1 LYYSNPLRQI
11 NNYGATGALNA
22 STLTFP
28 QMLTYALQDEYLAQ
42 ARYNNILE
50 TFGYIRPFAQIRD
63 AELRHINALL
73 PLFYRYQIPLP
84 EDISYTFITTPE
96 NIKAAYA
103 TCVQGEIDNISM
115 YEKFLVLNIPN
126 DVRLVFT
133 QLRNASINHLAAFER
148 GLARN

>member
-1 LYYSNPLRQI
+1 MYYSNPFRQI
-11 NNYGATGALNA
+11 DNYGATGALNA
-22 STLTFP
+22 STLTLP

-50 TFGYIRPFAQIRD
+50 TFGYIRPFAQIRN

-84 EDISYTFITTPE
+84 KDISYTFITTPE

-103 TCVQGEIDNISM
+103 TK
-115 YEKFLVLNIPN
+115 Y
-126 DVRLVFT
+126 FT
-133 QLRNASINHLAAFER
+133 SLKHYVTFEDPIATEE
-148 GLARN
+148 LLPIARPKL